1 MEHLDGIV
9 DAYAK
14 MIMDREPFIFYCTF
28 TFEDVFVH
36 IEQAQKCS
44 DQLIRRIEE
53 RMNHG
58 EKSKASVAFVKVTEY
73 QKCGFKDSV
82 ICLHAL
88 LKHNLLRKIP
98 CSEIGKIWKSG
109 ARKNGFAKVTK
120 YKAKYKR
127 DLAYYLAKHYLRGGE
142 IEFSPADTWKNIS
155 I

>member
-1 MEHLDGIV
+1 MEYLDGIV

-14 MIMDREPFIFYCTF
+14 MIIDRVPYIFYCTLS
-28 TFEDVFVH
+28 FEDVFVH
-36 IEQAQKCS
+36 IEQANKS
-44 DQLIRRIEE
+44 FYQLIREIEE

-58 EKSKASVAFVKVTEY
+58 EKSKARIAYVKVTEY
-73 QKCGFKDSV
+73 QKFGFKDGV

-98 CSEIGKIWKSG
+98 CSEIVKIWKSG

-142 IEFSPADTWKNIS
+142 IEFSSKETWV
-155 I
+155 

>member
-1 MEHLDGIV
+1 MEYLEGIV
-9 DAYAK
+9 DGYAK
-14 MIMDREPFIFYCTF
+14 MIIERGPYIVYCTF

-36 IEQAQKCS
+36 IEQAKKSS
-44 DQLIRRIEE
+44 DQLIKRIEE
-53 RMNHG
+53 RMDHG
-58 EKSKASVAFVKVTEY
+58 EKSKASIAYVKVTEY
-73 QKCGFKDSV
+73 QKLGFKKSV
-82 ICLHAL
+82 ICLHFL

-98 CSEIGKIWKSG
+98 CSEIVKIWKSG

-142 IEFSPADTWKNIS
+142 IEFSQAETWKNIS

>member
-1 MEHLDGIV
+1 MEYLEGIV
-9 DAYAK
+9 DGYAK
-14 MIMDREPFIFYCTF
+14 MIIERGPYIVYCTF

-36 IEQAQKCS
+36 IEQAKKSS
-44 DQLIRRIEE
+44 DQLIKRIEE
-53 RMNHG
+53 RMDHG
-58 EKSKASVAFVKVTEY
+58 EKSKASIAYVKVTEY
-73 QKCGFKDSV
+73 QKLGFKKSV
-82 ICLHAL
+82 ICLHFL

-142 IEFSPADTWKNIS
+142 IEFSSKETWV
-155 I
+155 